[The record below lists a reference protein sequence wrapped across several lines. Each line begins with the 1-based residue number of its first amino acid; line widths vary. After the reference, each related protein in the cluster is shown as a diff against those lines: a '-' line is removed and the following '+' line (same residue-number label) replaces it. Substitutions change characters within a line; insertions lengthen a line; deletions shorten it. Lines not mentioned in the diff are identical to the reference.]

1 MSAEIAVSLAPEMEP
16 PAKRPGASR
25 PARAARPRPY
35 RKITS
40 EVLASRIQRLT
51 VRIDKAKK
59 QHEATRLLLTKYAH
73 ERFYRERDV
82 VAEAPDPQQQ
92 PPRSPLWRN
101 EARAANSGLP
111 REVDK

>member
-16 PAKRPGASR
+16 PAKRPRSKSTGKGR
-25 PARAARPRPY
+25 PPPRPY

-92 PPRSPLWRN
+92 PP
-101 EARAANSGLP
+101 AIAALA
-111 REVDK
+111 E